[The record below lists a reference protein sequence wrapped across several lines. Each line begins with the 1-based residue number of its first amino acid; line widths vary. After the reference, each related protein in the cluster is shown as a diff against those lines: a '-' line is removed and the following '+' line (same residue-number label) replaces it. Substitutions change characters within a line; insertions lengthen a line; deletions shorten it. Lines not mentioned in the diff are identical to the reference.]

1 MEIGKLAME
10 CHNIGAHIGLF
21 ILTRALKWIF
31 NYFIIIF
38 KKKKCAKRTYWK
50 IYTILYFHK
59 MKSILEWNFRKII
72 SIFDINLFF

>member
-38 KKKKCAKRTYWK
+38 KKKNVQNVHIGKYIQFCT
-50 IYTILYFHK
+50 
-59 MKSILEWNFRKII
+59 SIK
-72 SIFDINLFF
+72 